1 MLQVLGST
9 NVHSLLVLRLQ
20 LIQKQSLQPRE
31 PTPQHEAR
39 NPFDAWNREVT
50 STFSAASRLSD
61 DADLE
66 SQRVQGEDLL
76 QALSLPQLRSFLNSR
91 I

>member
-1 MLQVLGST
+1 MKASIERT
-9 NVHSLLVLRLQ
+9 INA
-20 LIQKQSLQPRE
+20 LIYRQSLQPIE
-31 PTPQHEAR
+31 PTPEQEAR
-39 NPFDAWNREVT
+39 NPFDAWNREVST
-50 STFSAASRLSD
+50 TFSEAYRLSD

-66 SQRVQGEDLL
+66 SQRVHGEDLL